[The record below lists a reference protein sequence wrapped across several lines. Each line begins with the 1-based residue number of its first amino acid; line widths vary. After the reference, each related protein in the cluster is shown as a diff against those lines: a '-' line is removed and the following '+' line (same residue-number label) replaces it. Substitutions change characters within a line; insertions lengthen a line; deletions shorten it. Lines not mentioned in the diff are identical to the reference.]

1 MNSQTNIVN
10 ILEQKFNKVL
20 LTRQE
25 LAEVLTVSIG
35 TVTNLIKDKKISYIK
50 FGNTKTSS
58 IRFNIVDVAEFLAT
72 SAKEVER

>member
-1 MNSQTNIVN
+1 MNSQTNIIN

-25 LAEVLTVSIG
+25 LAEILTVSIG
-35 TVTNLIKDKKISYIK
+35 TVTNLIKDKKIPYVK

-58 IRFNIVDVAEFLAT
+58 IRFNIVDVAKWIAT
-72 SAKEVER
+72 SAEEVEK

>member
-1 MNSQTNIVN
+1 MNSQINIIN

-35 TVTNLIKDKKISYIK
+35 TVTNLIKDKKIPYIK
-50 FGNTKTSS
+50 FGDTKTST
-58 IRFNIVDVAEFLAT
+58 IRFNITDVAKWMAT
-72 SAKEVER
+72 SVEEVEK